1 MTNIYKLTSD
11 YKHLQQ
17 LIEDGEIDETQ
28 AADTF
33 DAIKAD
39 LESKVVNSGYVIKN
53 LEADVE
59 ARAEAIKQL
68 SERNKKAKKAIL
80 AIKQRAMHALET
92 ANIKKINDPIMP
104 VRIKNNPEKADV
116 IDEKDI
122 PAFYFRQKYELNRTK
137 LTADLKA
144 GKPVTGA
151 KLIRETRISWG

>member
-1 MTNIYKLTSD
+1 MASIYKLTGD
-11 YKHLQQ
+11 FAQLQQ
-17 LIEDGEIDETQ
+17 LVESGEIDETQ

-39 LESKVVNSGYVIKN
+39 LETKAVNSGYVVKN

-68 SERNKKAKKAIL
+68 SERNKKTKKAIF
-80 AIKQRAMHALET
+80 AIKQRAMYAMET
-92 ANIKKINDPIMP
+92 ADIKKIDDPIMP

-116 IDEKDI
+116 IDEKNI
-122 PAFYFRQKYELNRTK
+122 PAFYFRQKYELDKARLKT
-137 LTADLKA
+137 DLKA

-151 KLIRETRISWG
+151 KLTRETRIEWG